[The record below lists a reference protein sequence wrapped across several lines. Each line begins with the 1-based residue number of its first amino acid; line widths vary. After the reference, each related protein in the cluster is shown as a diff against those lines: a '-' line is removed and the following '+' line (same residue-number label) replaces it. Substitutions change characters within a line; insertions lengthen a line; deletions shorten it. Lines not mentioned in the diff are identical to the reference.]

1 MKKNFKA
8 KSKENQ
14 PVLNLYL
21 KKGLETFGY
30 MSSQSWND
38 DPRALGFTLSRYKF
52 VAKMLSGKKNILELG
67 CGDAFFSRV
76 VKQEVANLSVS
87 DLDPIFIDQIIKKNN
102 KEKKWNFKKAFIH
115 DMCVSPTKE
124 SYEAIY
130 AVDVFEHISKKN
142 ENTYL
147 KNICKSL
154 KNNHSILIFG
164 CPSIYSQKYAS
175 KLSKIGHINCK
186 TQENLKKKLEMFFY
200 NTFVF
205 SMNDEVLHT
214 GYSKMANYYFIICV
228 NKKK

>member
-1 MKKNFKA
+1 MLLIKPPLKLQQQRKLNKKQQKLVKKQSSIHSMVSFTRMMA
-8 KSKENQ
+8 PAGTRAMVFRSKES
-14 PVLNLYL
+14 
-21 KKGLETFGY
+21 T
-30 MSSQSWND
+30 
-38 DPRALGFTLSRYKF
+38 
-52 VAKMLSGKKNILELG
+52 
-67 CGDAFFSRV
+67 
-76 VKQEVANLSVS
+76 
-87 DLDPIFIDQIIKKNN
+87 
-102 KEKKWNFKKAFIH
+102 
-115 DMCVSPTKE
+115 
-124 SYEAIY
+124 
-130 AVDVFEHISKKN
+130 
-142 ENTYL
+142 
-147 KNICKSL
+147 NICKSL

>member
-1 MKKNFKA
+1 
-8 KSKENQ
+8 
-14 PVLNLYL
+14 
-21 KKGLETFGY
+21 
-30 MSSQSWND
+30 
-38 DPRALGFTLSRYKF
+38 
-52 VAKMLSGKKNILELG
+52 
-67 CGDAFFSRV
+67 
-76 VKQEVANLSVS
+76 
-87 DLDPIFIDQIIKKNN
+87 
-102 KEKKWNFKKAFIH
+102 
-115 DMCVSPTKE
+115 MCVSPTKE